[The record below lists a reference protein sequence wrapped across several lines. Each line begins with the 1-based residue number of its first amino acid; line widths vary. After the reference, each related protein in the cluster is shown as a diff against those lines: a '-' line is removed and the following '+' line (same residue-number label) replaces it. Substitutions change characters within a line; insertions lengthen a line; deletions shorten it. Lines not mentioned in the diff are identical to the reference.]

1 MDPDQNAVLADENQ
15 IVGVI
20 HDLDARHVAV
30 RVVADAQAAA
40 LRDAVV
46 VNAAAAA
53 LALLADGQHVR
64 TRAADACTDDI
75 VALAQL
81 DDADAV
87 AGTAHRAGAVLGK
100 ADGRAVVGGNNDF
113 VVTLGQVA
121 PHQTVAL
128 VQRNGDQAHLAD
140 VAELGQRRALD
151 EALLRHH
158 RGVGVVLVH
167 AGLLLQHQRDLLALL
182 QLQQVHNM
190 AALGRAAAL
199 GHLIALQAVD
209 AALVCH
215 KQHIIMRRTDKKFLG
230 EVVVL
235 LGHALHAASAAVLCL
250 VGVQRRA
257 LDVALVGQRKD
268 AGLLGDQVLNI
279 DLAGDG
285 LDGGAA
291 LVAVLVGQ
299 RGQVGLDDALDVLVV
314 GQNVLIIGDG
324 LAQLAQLLLD
334 FEDLQTGQTA
344 QLQLD
349 NGVRL
354 QLVKAEVVHDGLPR
368 LGKAALAG
376 ADRRDD
382 LIDDVNGLVQALED
396 VLALLC
402 LLQLKRGAAAD
413 DLHLELNI
421 ALHHGFQAHDLGH
434 AVVQRQHDDADGVL
448 QLGEAVELVQHD
460 LGVRVLLDLND
471 DLHAGAA
478 RGLVV
483 QVADALD
490 ALILDK
496 VSDGLDQAGLVDHVG
511 DFRNQ
516 DLVAPVLFLDDLG
529 TAPQRDFAAARGV
542 SSADAAAAH
551 DDAAR
556 REVGALD
563 VLHQPG
569 QVDFGVVHQG
579 DHAVDDLAQVV
590 GRDVRRHADG
600 DTLAAVDE
608 QVRETAGQDM
618 GLLLGLVKVGVP
630 VDGVFFNVGQHLAG
644 HLGHAGLGVTVS
656 SRGVAVHGA
665 EVALAVHKRVTQA
678 EILRQTHHGIIDRG
692 VAVRVVRAQ
701 HRTDGIG
708 RFAVGVLRVV
718 AALVHRVQDAA
729 VDGLQ
734 AVAHIGQSARHDNRH
749 RVVKERRLDLLLHI
763 AHNDLRTGPRHHDDV
778 FFHCITLTIYY
789 VTKTLRFSVQHPLQ
803 RVVVDIFPCF
813 FKIELVADDVVVVIF
828 LPYCTLT
835 FAAHTGFILPYNG

>member
-1 MDPDQNAVLADENQ
+1 
-15 IVGVI
+15 
-20 HDLDARHVAV
+20 
-30 RVVADAQAAA
+30 
-40 LRDAVV
+40 
-46 VNAAAAA
+46 
-53 LALLADGQHVR
+53 
-64 TRAADACTDDI
+64 
-75 VALAQL
+75 
-81 DDADAV
+81 
-87 AGTAHRAGAVLGK
+87 
-100 ADGRAVVGGNNDF
+100 
-113 VVTLGQVA
+113 
-121 PHQTVAL
+121 
-128 VQRNGDQAHLAD
+128 
-140 VAELGQRRALD
+140 
-151 EALLRHH
+151 
-158 RGVGVVLVH
+158 
-167 AGLLLQHQRDLLALL
+167 
-182 QLQQVHNM
+182 M

-209 AALVCH
+209 AALVRH
-215 KQHIIMRRTDKKFLG
+215 KQHIIMRRTDKKLLS

-257 LDVALVGQRKD
+257 LDVALMGQRKD

-496 VSDGLDQAGLVDHVG
+496 VSDGLDQAGLVDHIG
-511 DFRNQ
+511 DFVN
-516 DLVAPVLFLDDLG
+516 
-529 TAPQRDFAAARGV
+529 
-542 SSADAAAAH
+542 
-551 DDAAR
+551 
-556 REVGALD
+556 
-563 VLHQPG
+563 
-569 QVDFGVVHQG
+569 
-579 DHAVDDLAQVV
+579 
-590 GRDVRRHADG
+590 
-600 DTLAAVDE
+600 
-608 QVRETAGQDM
+608 
-618 GLLLGLVKVGVP
+618 
-630 VDGVFFNVGQHLAG
+630 
-644 HLGHAGLGVTVS
+644 
-656 SRGVAVHGA
+656 
-665 EVALAVHKRVTQA
+665 
-678 EILRQTHHGIIDRG
+678 
-692 VAVRVVRAQ
+692 
-701 HRTDGIG
+701 
-708 RFAVGVLRVV
+708 
-718 AALVHRVQDAA
+718 
-729 VDGLQ
+729 
-734 AVAHIGQSARHDNRH
+734 
-749 RVVKERRLDLLLHI
+749 
-763 AHNDLRTGPRHHDDV
+763 
-778 FFHCITLTIYY
+778 
-789 VTKTLRFSVQHPLQ
+789 
-803 RVVVDIFPCF
+803 
-813 FKIELVADDVVVVIF
+813 
-828 LPYCTLT
+828 
-835 FAAHTGFILPYNG
+835 